1 MKRFFLAVFLMV
13 AALSCI
19 WAGSLVSKK
28 VYMLIDQD
36 LKSGTGFFSST
47 LGKIFTGDAVK
58 VVEEKGN
65 WIKVETE
72 GKKMAGWV
80 PAASVTTKKV
90 PKKNSRTTASA
101 DEIALAGRGW
111 NSDVENTF
119 KGDRKKAYEIIDR
132 MESVDLD
139 SEKLLEFIKDGG
151 LKEGTE

>member
-1 MKRFFLAVFLMV
+1 M
-13 AALSCI
+13 
-19 WAGSLVSKK
+19 
-28 VYMLIDQD
+28 
-36 LKSGTGFFSST
+36 
-47 LGKIFTGDAVK
+47 K

-65 WIKVETE
+65 WVKVETD
-72 GKKMAGWV
+72 GKKMAGWI

-139 SEKLLEFIKDGG
+139 SEILLEFIKDGG